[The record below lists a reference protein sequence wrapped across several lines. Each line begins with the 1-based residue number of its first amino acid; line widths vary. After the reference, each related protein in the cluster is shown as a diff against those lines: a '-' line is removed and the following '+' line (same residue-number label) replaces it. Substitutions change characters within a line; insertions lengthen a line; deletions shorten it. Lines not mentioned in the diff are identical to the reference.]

1 MTIDVNIRIWR
12 EGKHYIAHALP
23 LDVSS
28 AGDSP
33 ASARAALQ
41 EAIDLFVT
49 TARDHG
55 TLNDVLEEAGYVL
68 DDGRWSAPQIVSQAQ
83 ESVPV

>member
-23 LDVSS
+23 LDLSS

-33 ASARAALQ
+33 SSARAALQ
-41 EAIDLFVT
+41 EAMDLFIT

-55 TLNDVLEEAGYVL
+55 TLNDVLEECGYAL
-68 DDGRWSAPQIVSQAQ
+68 DNGRWSAPQIVSQQQ